1 LNSTWPSFIGLGVY
15 SLLLLAFILW
25 RLISACAR
33 CAHRRKL
40 KTYFPTNTIPS
51 TLSFQSRKKKVSLIK
66 GKFATALRWILSL
79 LFLGVVAGCMYG
91 MVKINNELV
100 DEGLATADEVQSYAQ
115 SVLGS
120 LNDVISAGNAID
132 TALFY
137 TQDIVDVNINATGIW
152 SFAISH
158 N

>member
-1 LNSTWPSFIGLGVY
+1 
-15 SLLLLAFILW
+15 
-25 RLISACAR
+25 
-33 CAHRRKL
+33 
-40 KTYFPTNTIPS
+40 
-51 TLSFQSRKKKVSLIK
+51 
-66 GKFATALRWILSL
+66 
-79 LFLGVVAGCMYG
+79 MYG